1 MRGFKYLVLG
11 TIFAK
16 LFGIIRELLILS
28 EFGYSYEIS
37 FYFSLIAIL
46 SILIF
51 FSDTSIINSIA
62 FPIWLE
68 KKGVVIK
75 LNFQIIISILIIPL
89 ILFFYNY
96 ILFDS
101 NDKIHLMIVISI
113 VTIPLIINSIL
124 YSILIYLDKRKEF
137 LIVAFLNGLVYLVL
151 TFVLIDYGVIGL
163 IYSRLISIIFNIV
176 LILFFVWK
184 DIEIK
189 FLNYSLKPDF
199 IKKSVAR
206 FISVNNVL
214 FFVLIIRIFSSL
226 FFINQMALINYSML
240 IVLTFYTVFSKNLNS
255 QLIKQQIQT
264 FTLSKKM
271 KKIYWLF
278 STIFFIGIFIL
289 ILFTPNNVFF
299 YDYTFQLQGPLKLSL
314 FLIIPILILGY
325 FDLSFQA
332 KLANKLSYKFLDSI
346 PLIFSFIFYYFI
358 MVLYFVKD
366 Y

>member
-1 MRGFKYLVLG
+1 
-11 TIFAK
+11 
-16 LFGIIRELLILS
+16 
-28 EFGYSYEIS
+28 
-37 FYFSLIAIL
+37 
-46 SILIF
+46 
-51 FSDTSIINSIA
+51 
-62 FPIWLE
+62 
-68 KKGVVIK
+68 
-75 LNFQIIISILIIPL
+75 
-89 ILFFYNY
+89 
-96 ILFDS
+96 
-101 NDKIHLMIVISI
+101 
-113 VTIPLIINSIL
+113 
-124 YSILIYLDKRKEF
+124 
-137 LIVAFLNGLVYLVL
+137 
-151 TFVLIDYGVIGL
+151 
-163 IYSRLISIIFNIV
+163 
-176 LILFFVWK
+176 
-184 DIEIK
+184 
-189 FLNYSLKPDF
+189 
-199 IKKSVAR
+199 
-206 FISVNNVL
+206 
-214 FFVLIIRIFSSL
+214 
-226 FFINQMALINYSML
+226 MALINYSML

-289 ILFTPNNVFF
+289 MLFTPDNVFF